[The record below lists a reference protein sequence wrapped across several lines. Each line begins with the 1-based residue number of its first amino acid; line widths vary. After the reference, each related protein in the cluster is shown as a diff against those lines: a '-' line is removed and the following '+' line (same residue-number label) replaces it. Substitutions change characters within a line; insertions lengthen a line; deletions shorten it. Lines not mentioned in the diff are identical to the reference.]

1 VTRPILHVIAGPNG
15 AGKSSLYL
23 AVLRRYVAAEFVNA
37 DLLIRSELGR
47 HAETA
52 GEAARGQELANKRR
66 AALMS
71 AGESLVTETTFSH
84 ISKVE
89 LVRSAKV
96 CGYDVIV
103 YHVNLDSPDLAVARV
118 RQRTVSGG
126 HAVPEDRIRNRYE
139 RNPDFIR
146 EAVLLADAAYVF
158 DNSRHGEPPRRLLT
172 LEGGRVTSISEDRPD
187 WVNAIYATEIKGWG
201 KVS

>member
-1 VTRPILHVIAGPNG
+1 VIAGPNG

-52 GEAARGQELANKRR
+52 G
-66 AALMS
+66 
-71 AGESLVTETTFSH
+71 
-84 ISKVE
+84 
-89 LVRSAKV
+89 
-96 CGYDVIV
+96 
-103 YHVNLDSPDLAVARV
+103 
-118 RQRTVSGG
+118 
-126 HAVPEDRIRNRYE
+126 
-139 RNPDFIR
+139 